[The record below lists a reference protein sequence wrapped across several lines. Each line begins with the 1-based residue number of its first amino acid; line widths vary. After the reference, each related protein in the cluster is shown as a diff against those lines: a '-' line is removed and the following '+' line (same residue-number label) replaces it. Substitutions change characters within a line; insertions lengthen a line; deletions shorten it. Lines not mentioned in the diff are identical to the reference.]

1 MADRFFYGSFFLSV
15 SRTECSI
22 KIMMTMLYLHGDLL
36 GSYIYNFF
44 LKDKALLYSP
54 NWPGTGTA

>member
-1 MADRFFYGSFFLSV
+1 MFHKNNDDYAIFTWGFAWF
-15 SRTECSI
+15 I
-22 KIMMTMLYLHGDLL
+22 
-36 GSYIYNFF
+36 YIYNFF